1 MAGLPERLY
10 DPNPE
15 WGLYFRLH
23 LLHTRLLRFC
33 GGDIRTEYGY
43 RRIADLG
50 ARIAKADASASRET
64 AIWKTEM
71 DKDALEF
78 LDAGI
83 QLDLLSSD
91 DEDGASDSGEDE
103 A

>member
-1 MAGLPERLY
+1 MAGLPERLEN
-10 DPNPE
+10 PNPE

-43 RRIADLG
+43 RRMADLG
-50 ARIAKADASASRET
+50 ARIADTDAVANRKA
-64 AIWKTEM
+64 AIWETEM
-71 DKDALEF
+71 GKDALEF

-83 QLDLLSSD
+83 RLDLPSSD
-91 DEDGASDSGEDE
+91 DEDGASDSGEE
-103 A
+103 I